1 MAQIILIWNMYSS
14 PPPQKNLS
22 SQILIPKTKT
32 PLKCSGWVA
41 VLESFFFQKVSLQIF
56 FDFLVFL
63 VLSSTELLWSL
74 LTGMTADYVNSVGC

>member
-14 PPPQKNLS
+14 PPPKKIIISNSYTQNEN
-22 SQILIPKTKT
+22 T
-32 PLKCSGWVA
+32 
-41 VLESFFFQKVSLQIF
+41 LEMLRLGSWFEIFFFQKVSLQIF

-74 LTGMTADYVNSVGC
+74 LTGMTTDYVNSVGC